1 MKRQRTVLFCR
12 AQIFPLDIW
21 NNQIKKTAVF
31 YYSLKPFL
39 TLACWIYS
47 LGILIRMDVAIS
59 LQVDAVYTQKPE
71 LKMHQSTFCS
81 SRNYWSFLQ
90 GLSSSIYGTIQ
101 AARPARSQMLWY
113 IFFITFLNFYSMNYP
128 FYILSYRNEGSN

>member
-12 AQIFPLDIW
+12 AQIFPIDIW
-21 NNQIKKTAVF
+21 NNKMKKLQYF
-31 YYSLKPFL
+31 IILWSLFL

-59 LQVDAVYTQKPE
+59 LQVDAVYTQKQE

-101 AARPARSQMLWY
+101 AARPARSQLLWY
-113 IFFITFLNFYSMNYP
+113 IFFITFLNFYSINYP